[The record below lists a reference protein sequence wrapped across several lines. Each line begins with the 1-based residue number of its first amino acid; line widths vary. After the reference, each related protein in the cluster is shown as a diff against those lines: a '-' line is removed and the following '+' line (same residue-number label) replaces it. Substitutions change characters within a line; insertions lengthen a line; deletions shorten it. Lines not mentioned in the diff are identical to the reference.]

1 MTDLQLIERLIA
13 RDERV
18 TMQFFYKDCRPLFM
32 SVIHNVFHD
41 KVDYDELISELYIH
55 LMENDAHRLKQFE
68 GRSSIYQWLKITA
81 IRYFLEKRDKMIEKD
96 SEQHLLEQ
104 AARSETIEVSPQW
117 EAKMDVHYLLSQMP
131 NRRYAYVIERLV
143 LDECSPQR
151 LAEEL
156 GVTVDN
162 LYNIKKRAM
171 ANLTAIAINETNA
184 YERSIR

>member
-1 MTDLQLIERLIA
+1 
-13 RDERV
+13 
-18 TMQFFYKDCRPLFM
+18 
-32 SVIHNVFHD
+32 
-41 KVDYDELISELYIH
+41 
-55 LMENDAHRLKQFE
+55 
-68 GRSSIYQWLKITA
+68 
-81 IRYFLEKRDKMIEKD
+81 
-96 SEQHLLEQ
+96 
-104 AARSETIEVSPQW
+104 
-117 EAKMDVHYLLSQMP
+117 MDVHYLLSQMP